1 MLKAAKTVAAKRAAN
16 PASSDPSRL
25 GFTVEDY
32 RNVLQEAMD
41 YIRFINGDDY
51 SVVVGHIEQIL
62 SAPPIFLPSDPS
74 PSQHVTGWQTMETAP
89 HEGSIIVWW
98 PIVKLDDDGDSTD
111 EIVDGQAVLSEW
123 NGGYWLEPEVLNAIG
138 DHMGDDFTYADN
150 PSHWMP
156 PPAAPVTTE
165 GQP

>member
-1 MLKAAKTVAAKRAAN
+1 MTEQNKQSDT
-16 PASSDPSRL
+16 PA
-25 GFTVEDY
+25 
-32 RNVLQEAMD
+32 
-41 YIRFINGDDY
+41 
-51 SVVVGHIEQIL
+51 
-62 SAPPIFLPSDPS
+62 
-74 PSQHVTGWQTMETAP
+74 PSQHTTGWQTMETAP

-111 EIVDGQAVLSEW
+111 EVVDGQAVLSEW

-156 PPAAPVTTE
+156 LPAAPVATTE
-165 GQP
+165 GSDNGN